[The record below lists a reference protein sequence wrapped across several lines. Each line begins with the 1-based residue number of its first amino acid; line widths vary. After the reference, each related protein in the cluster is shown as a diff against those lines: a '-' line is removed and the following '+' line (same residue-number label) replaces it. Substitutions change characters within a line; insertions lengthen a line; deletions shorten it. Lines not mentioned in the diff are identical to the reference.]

1 MRSVQVQ
8 FPSGREV
15 LSSYWG
21 FLKNG
26 GLVLREPKDLNEGD
40 SVLLDVKIK
49 SLKQTYKFAG
59 RVVKRTP
66 FVTDGGDGQRAFV
79 AFNEGQDQEDMLNAA
94 WADTHDVPQRKHRRY
109 PGGGDVRYATIEH
122 PSREVRGRILDVSP
136 GGCRLKGPVALPV
149 GARVRVNV
157 LGLTLDGQ
165 IRWST
170 PGNEMGIEFS
180 RPDLVVQA
188 LLDKSPGV
196 AEAEG

>member
-26 GLVLREPKDLNEGD
+26 GLVLKEAKDLNEGD
-40 SVLLDVKIK
+40 PIILDVRIK

-66 FVTDGGDGQRAFV
+66 DAHRTFV
-79 AFNEGQDQEDMLNAA
+79 AFNEGQDQEIMLNAA

-109 PGGGDVRYATIEH
+109 PGGSDVRYAAQDA
-122 PSREVRGRILDVSP
+122 PQRAARGRIIDVSP
-136 GGCRLKGPVALPV
+136 GGCRLKGAVAFPV
-149 GARVRVNV
+149 GSKLTVTT
-157 LGLTLDGQ
+157 LGIELDGQ
-165 IRWST
+165 VRWT
-170 PGNEMGIEFS
+170 TAGNEMGIEFAK
-180 RPDLVVQA
+180 PELVVQA
-188 LLDKSPGV
+188 FLDNKV
-196 AEAEG
+196 L

>member
-40 SVLLDVKIK
+40 SIVLDVRIK
-49 SLKQTYKFAG
+49 SLKQSYKFAG

-66 FVTDGGDGQRAFV
+66 VTTGDDHRAFV
-79 AFNEGQDQEDMLNAA
+79 AFNEGQDQEVMLNAA

-109 PGGGDVRYATIEH
+109 PGGGDVRYATLEQ

-136 GGCRLKGPVALPV
+136 GGCRLKGSVALPV
-149 GARVRVNV
+149 GARVRVNA
-157 LGLTLDGQ
+157 LGLELDGQ
-165 IRWST
+165 VRWST

-188 LLDKSPGV
+188 LLDKSPALASG
-196 AEAEG
+196 EG